1 MSRRMIAAEVLKL
14 VRRRGLMAWGL
25 ILTVGAVAAGYAFT
39 WGYHLNNAAKYGPAG
54 GSHNLEGAMWV
65 IATVGGVAAVL
76 IGTTAGVGDQ
86 SSGVLRELVVTGRSR
101 LVLFASRIPGAAVV
115 FLPMV
120 LLAFAVAIACTFALA
135 GGLAT
140 PSVSLIAKDAVWLVA
155 VATVQLLLALGFAA
169 VVGSRATAVGVL
181 LGWQLAVSPLLL
193 SIDQL
198 GVLRQ
203 LVPRAAELRLQPFGT
218 DPLGFAMTAGVAVIV
233 LVAWTAVLLAAG
245 ARRTV
250 RLEA

>member
-14 VRRRGLMAWGL
+14 VRRRGQMVVALM
-25 ILTVGAVAAGYAFT
+25 LTVGAVAAGYAIT
-39 WGYHLNNAAKYGPAG
+39 WGYHLSDAVRYGPAG

-86 SSGVLRELVVTGRSR
+86 SAGVFRELVVTGRSR
-101 LVLFASRIPGAAVV
+101 LVLFACRIPGAAVV

-120 LLAFAVAIACTFALA
+120 LLAFAVAIGCTFALA

-140 PSVSLIAKDAVWLVA
+140 PSGSLIAKDAVWLVA
-155 VATVQLLLALGFAA
+155 VATVQLLVALGFSA

-181 LGWQLAVSPLLL
+181 LGWQLAVSQLLL

-203 LVPRAAELRLQPFGT
+203 LVPRAGELRLQPFGT
-218 DPLGFAMTAGVAVIV
+218 EPLGFAMTAGAAVTV
-233 LVAWTAVLLAAG
+233 LVAWTAVLLVAG

-250 RLEA
+250 QLEA